1 MVWTPAH
8 STLALRKRKRG
19 RQRDVGPGSAGI
31 GPLRRRLDRR
41 CVAQTRWRGL
51 PRTVIGGRL
60 APFSSPVSRART
72 IGRRRRPGGSPRK
85 PRALAAR
92 FSPAMRHLDFL
103 RSTQRCIRA
112 PQIPAFRRLELF
124 GFPWILSS
132 EMGLFNGLRA
142 TWGQFYFQGGP
153 FPGACVARPAA
164 VDPKAARAEASSPGG
179 KARRAGNH
187 GSGHRRGPIGHWD
200 QTNAV
205 FAFWQEIVDL
215 APNFA

>member
-8 STLALRKRKRG
+8 STLARRKRKRG
-19 RQRDVGPGSAGI
+19 QQRDVGPGSAGI
-31 GPLRRRLDRR
+31 GPLRRRFDRR

-92 FSPAMRHLDFL
+92 FSPAREHLDFL
-103 RSTQRCIRA
+103 RSTQPCIRA

-124 GFPWILSS
+124 GIPWILSS

-142 TWGQFYFQGGP
+142 TRGQFYFQGGP
-153 FPGACVARPAA
+153 FPGACVAKAGRRRPEGRPRRSLLAGR
-164 VDPKAARAEASSPGG
+164 KGSARG
-179 KARRAGNH
+179 KSWEWTSQGSDRAL
-187 GSGHRRGPIGHWD
+187 R
-200 QTNAV
+200 
-205 FAFWQEIVDL
+205 
-215 APNFA
+215 PN